1 MMISIPVSAGEL
13 IDKITILQV
22 KLRRMSDPAKLA
34 NVARELAALEAVRV
48 EALGGVSGIDALAA
62 ELRQVNDRLWDIEDG
77 KRACEARQEFG
88 PDFVELA
95 RLVYRLNDHRADL
108 KRQINLAT
116 GSEIIEEKSHPTY
129 DRGTPGTPPPAK
141 A

>member
-13 IDKITILQV
+13 IDKITILEV
-22 KLRRMSDPAKLA
+22 KQRRMSDPAKLA
-34 NVARELAALEAVRV
+34 NVGRELAALEAVRA
-48 EALGGVSGIDALAA
+48 EALGEASGIDSLTAD
-62 ELRQVNDRLWDIEDG
+62 LRQVNDRLWDIEDG
-77 KRACEARQEFG
+77 KRACEARQDFG

-95 RLVYRLNDHRADL
+95 RLVYKLNDHRADL

-116 GSEIIEEKSHPTY
+116 GSQIIEEKSHPAY
-129 DRGTPGTPPPAK
+129 DRGAK